1 MTVSELNE
9 QVKTL
14 LETSFSLVEVVG
26 EISKFT
32 KNATSGHWYFTIKDE
47 KSAVDCAMFKFANSR
62 LKFLPKTG
70 DKVVIT
76 GKVSLYTPSG
86 SYQIIASNLAL
97 QGDGE
102 LEIAF
107 ARLKEKLASEGLFD
121 PAQKKPLPKFP
132 KKIALITSLT
142 SAAYADMKKIAFDK
156 RAFCQ
161 IHAYGA
167 LMQGE
172 NAPFSIIN
180 ALKIADSKDYDAII
194 IARGGGSK
202 EDLWCFNDENLAR
215 AIFAAR
221 TPVISAIGHEI
232 DFSISDFVADHR
244 SPTPTA
250 AMVDLLPDGN
260 ELMQNLDSLDRYF
273 NDFINDKI
281 VKSKNLINTL
291 NLELK
296 SKAVG
301 EKIKRSLLNLNA
313 LKLKFDNAIN
323 LKFTNLKA
331 EIRLKDEILA
341 GRAKFFEITKDLVA
355 VFKDGKLT
363 NLSDL
368 KSGDKVILSSQ
379 NTQKQATIE

>member
-1 MTVSELNE
+1 M
-9 QVKTL
+9 
-14 LETSFSLVEVVG
+14 
-26 EISKFT
+26 
-32 KNATSGHWYFTIKDE
+32 
-47 KSAVDCAMFKFANSR
+47 
-62 LKFLPKTG
+62 
-70 DKVVIT
+70 
-76 GKVSLYTPSG
+76 
-86 SYQIIASNLAL
+86 L

-107 ARLKEKLASEGLFD
+107 ARLKEKLANEGLFD
-121 PAQKKPLPKFP
+121 PAHKKPLPKFP

-142 SAAYADMKKIAFDK
+142 SAAYADMKKIAFNK

-180 ALKIADSKDYDAII
+180 ALKIADTKDYDAIV

-202 EDLWCFNDENLAR
+202 EDLWCFNDESLAR

-260 ELMQNLDSLDRYF
+260 ELMQNLDRLDSIF
-273 NDFINDKI
+273 NDFISDKI
-281 VKSKNLINTL
+281 LKSQNLLNTL

-313 LKLKFDNAIN
+313 LKSEFNSVLN
-323 LKFTNLKA
+323 LKFANLKS

-341 GRAKFFEITKDLVA
+341 SKAKFFEITKDLIA
-355 VFKDGKLT
+355 VFKDGKMI

-379 NTQKQATIE
+379 NAQKQATID

>member
-9 QVKTL
+9 QAKSL
-14 LETSFSLVEVVG
+14 LETTFSFIEVEG

-47 KSAVDCAMFKFANSR
+47 KSAIDCAMFKFANSK
-62 LKFLPKTG
+62 LNFLPKVG
-70 DKVVIT
+70 EKVIIN

-86 SYQIIASNLAL
+86 SYQIIASSLRIY
-97 QGDGE
+97 GEGE

-107 ARLKEKLASEGLFD
+107 NKLKEKLANEGLFD
-121 PAQKKPLPKFP
+121 NAHKKPLPKFP
-132 KKIALITSLT
+132 KKIAFITSLT

-156 RAFCQ
+156 RAFCE
-161 IHAYGA
+161 IHAYNA
-167 LMQGE
+167 LMQGSS
-172 NAPFSIIN
+172 AAMSIIN
-180 ALKIADSKDYDAII
+180 ALKIADSKGYDCIV

-368 KSGDKVILSSQ
+368 KSGDKVVLSSQ
-379 NTQKQATIE
+379 GTQKQATIE

>member
-1 MTVSELNE
+1 
-9 QVKTL
+9 
-14 LETSFSLVEVVG
+14 
-26 EISKFT
+26 
-32 KNATSGHWYFTIKDE
+32 NA
-47 KSAVDCAMFKFANSR
+47 A
-62 LKFLPKTG
+62 
-70 DKVVIT
+70 
-76 GKVSLYTPSG
+76 
-86 SYQIIASNLAL
+86 
-97 QGDGE
+97 
-102 LEIAF
+102 
-107 ARLKEKLASEGLFD
+107 
-121 PAQKKPLPKFP
+121 
-132 KKIALITSLT
+132 
-142 SAAYADMKKIAFDK
+142 
-156 RAFCQ
+156 
-161 IHAYGA
+161 
-167 LMQGE
+167 
-172 NAPFSIIN
+172 FSIIN
-180 ALKIADSKDYDAII
+180 ALKIADSKDYDAIV

-260 ELMQNLDSLDRYF
+260 ELMQNLDSMDRYF

-368 KSGDKVILSSQ
+368 KSGDKVVLSSQ